1 MNGLH
6 QTKSK
11 IQIYLERVVKCSVV
25 MFLVGVLCGIG
36 ISNSIHKYE
45 KATVETSIVKEVITP
60 MPTPT
65 ATPTPIPTAKPTT
78 KPAMKLKATKTPAPI
93 ITVTPVPTKEIAV
106 TENTE
111 GLRSLGTF
119 RLSAYCACYKCCG
132 KYANGITASGKTAR
146 ANHTIA
152 ADTSVLPF
160 GTEVYIEG
168 QKYVVEDRGGAIKGN
183 RIDIYFDSHTE
194 ANNFGVKYK
203 EIFIG

>member
-6 QTKSK
+6 YTKSK
-11 IQIYLERVVKCSVV
+11 RQIYIERIILCSTLT
-25 MFLVGVLCGIG
+25 FLIGTLCGMG
-36 ISNSIHKYE
+36 AYKALHKCNTPIFKTVE
-45 KATVETSIVKEVITP
+45 IKATA
-60 MPTPT
+60 TPT
-65 ATPTPIPTAKPTT
+65 ATPTPIPTEKPTV
-78 KPAMKLKATKTPAPI
+78 KLKATKTPAPTI
-93 ITVTPVPTKEIAV
+93 VVTPVPTQEITV
-106 TENTE
+106 TEDAQ
-111 GLRSLGTF
+111 GLRSIGTF
-119 RLSAYCACYKCCG
+119 RLSAYCACSKCCG

-160 GTEVYIEG
+160 GTEVYIDG